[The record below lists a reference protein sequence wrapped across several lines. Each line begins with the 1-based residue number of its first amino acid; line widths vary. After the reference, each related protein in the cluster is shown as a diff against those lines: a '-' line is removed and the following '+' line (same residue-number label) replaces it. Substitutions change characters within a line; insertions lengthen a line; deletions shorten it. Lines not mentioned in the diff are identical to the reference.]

1 MTMTDPIADLFT
13 RIRNAGIARHKK
25 VDIPH
30 SVLKEHVVDLLVREG
45 YLDEKQVTEVAGRR
59 RIRAYLKLDRDGHT
73 IIERLERMSKPGRRL
88 YHQAREIPKV
98 LRGMG
103 VGIYST
109 SKGILSDADCRERQV
124 GGEYL
129 GRIW

>member
-13 RIRNAGIARHKK
+13 RLRNGGLAGHNKVDMPHSRIKESIAR
-25 VDIPH
+25 
-30 SVLKEHVVDLLVREG
+30 LLVKEG
-45 YLDEKQVTEVAGRR
+45 YLTDVQVSEVEGRKH
-59 RIRAYLKLDRDGHT
+59 IRAYVKRDLDGNTVFGT
-73 IIERLERMSKPGRRL
+73 IQRVSKPGCRVYKRT
-88 YHQAREIPKV
+88 RDIERV

-103 VGIYST
+103 IGIYST
-109 SKGILSDADCRERQV
+109 SKGVLTDSDCREQRL

>member
-13 RIRNAGIARHKK
+13 RLRNAGLASHSKF
-25 VDIPH
+25 DIPH
-30 SVLKEHVVDLLVREG
+30 SIIKEAIARLLVKQGFLNEV
-45 YLDEKQVTEVAGRR
+45 QVTELEGRK
-59 RIRAYLKLDRDGHT
+59 RIRAYLKRDVDGKT
-73 IIERLERMSKPGRRL
+73 IIDRIERVSKPGRRI
-88 YHQAREIPKV
+88 YRGAKDIEKV

-109 SKGILSDADCRERQV
+109 SKGVLSDGECREQRV

-129 GRIW
+129 GRVW

>member
-13 RIRNAGIARHKK
+13 RVRNAGGARRKK
-25 VDIPH
+25 VDMPH
-30 SVLKEHVVDLLVREG
+30 SKMKESIARLLVREG
-45 YLDEKQVTEVAGRR
+45 YLNEVQVSEVDGFK
-59 RIRAYLKLDRDGHT
+59 RIRAYLRVDRDGSSV
-73 IIERLERMSKPGRRL
+73 IQRIERMSKPGCRVYTGSR
-88 YHQAREIPKV
+88 QIPKV

-109 SKGILSDADCRERQV
+109 SKGILSDHECRDQRL

-129 GRIW
+129 GRVW